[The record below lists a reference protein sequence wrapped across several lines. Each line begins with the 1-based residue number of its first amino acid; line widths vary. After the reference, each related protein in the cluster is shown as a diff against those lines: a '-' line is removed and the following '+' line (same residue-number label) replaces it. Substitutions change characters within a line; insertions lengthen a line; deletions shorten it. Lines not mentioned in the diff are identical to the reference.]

1 MTVQVRARAALP
13 TRHGNFDLTC
23 FTVGPSPT
31 EHLAMVLGSLA
42 GTPLVRVH
50 SECLTGDVLGS
61 LRCDCGEQLETSL
74 ALIGREGA
82 GVVVYLRG
90 QEGRGIGLSAKLR
103 AYALQEKGLD
113 TVQANL
119 ALGLPVDARDY
130 GPAAAFLTHEGVTEV
145 RLLTNNPDKVAA
157 LTAAGV
163 GCATVVPMPA
173 TVGPHSRRYLL
184 TKSQSMG
191 QSGLFH
197 PGATGAAA
205 R

>member
-1 MTVQVRARAALP
+1 MTVQVQAHAALP
-13 TRHGNFDLTC
+13 TRHGDFALTC
-23 FTVGPSPT
+23 FTVGRSPT
-31 EHLAMVLGSLA
+31 EHLAMVLGDLA

-61 LRCDCGEQLETSL
+61 LRCDCGEQLDTSL
-74 ALIGREGA
+74 ALIGREGTGA
-82 GVVVYLRG
+82 VVYLRG
-90 QEGRGIGLSAKLR
+90 QEGRGIGLAAKLR
-103 AYALQEKGLD
+103 AYALQESGLD

-130 GPAAAFLTHEGVTEV
+130 GAAAAFLTYSGLTEV

-197 PGATGAAA
+197 PEATGASAG
-205 R
+205 